1 MTTSACS
8 AVALL
13 LFPSMAKLQPNMM
26 STGKFKAALQML
38 LLLLLLLLNNNI
50 IEIIVM
56 VDIVCTMYTKVAA
69 LHKYNNY
76 LHFGS
81 GKGRR
86 TVTVGGKT
94 IIQYVNNNIPSP
106 YHLLNK

>member
-1 MTTSACS
+1 
-8 AVALL
+8 
-13 LFPSMAKLQPNMM
+13 MAKLQPNMM

-56 VDIVCTMYTKVAA
+56 MVDIVCTMYTKVAA
-69 LHKYNNY
+69 LHKYNY

-86 TVTVGGKT
+86 TVIGGKT

>member
-1 MTTSACS
+1 
-8 AVALL
+8 
-13 LFPSMAKLQPNMM
+13 M

-38 LLLLLLLLNNNI
+38 FLLLLLNNNI
-50 IEIIVM
+50 IEIIVMM

-86 TVTVGGKT
+86 TVTVGGKN

-106 YHLLNK
+106 YHLLNKWHIR

>member
-13 LFPSMAKLQPNMM
+13 LFPSMAKMQPNMM

-56 VDIVCTMYTKVAA
+56 MVDIVCTKVAA
-69 LHKYNNY
+69 LHKYNY

-86 TVTVGGKT
+86 TVIGGKT